1 MWKEGGLKQVQGDA
15 AVEERSGGD
24 IQEVEGSDG

>member
-1 MWKEGGLKQVQGDA
+1 MWKEGGLKQVQRDA
-15 AVEERSGGD
+15 AVEERCGGD